1 MVAQDRQSVVPA
13 KPGRGKVMAD
23 VKTLACAQETGTE
36 RWLNESSSNFQRF
49 ISDCLGA
56 FQATWKKRTKPL
68 SRVPSLSDF
77 IAPVRSFS
85 VKSIGQTL
93 RRTVSLRSS
102 RSTRPVPGPSRP
114 SVVRRDSKLWSETYV
129 GRCRPTLSRSEIR
142 RQEAIFELAQGEKDI
157 MEDLLLAKKAY
168 HDPMLK
174 LSIMSKSELALLFGS
189 LESFVPIHADLLAR
203 LKQARGPNGE
213 TKQVGHILLDWL
225 PGLRAYTEYC
235 SNQVAALALLEHK
248 KRDARV
254 HDFLQRCM
262 DSPFSRR
269 LDLWSFLDAPRA
281 RLVKYP
287 LLLRQ
292 ILRHTPLGHPD
303 YGHLQEAVAL
313 VVGVVSEVNV
323 RTGESESRYFR
334 ERLCWPRP
342 SLALCQPMAAS
353 GLLCCHGELRNGSGS
368 KRHVFL
374 FQDVLV
380 VTKPLKRHG
389 KACFPVCRP
398 PMAMARL
405 ALHEMVVDSKTRNG
419 ATFRRVF
426 GSVKHAF
433 RVSCSDP
440 SQALT
445 LRARDAFA
453 KRQWLVC
460 LRSCISAAAPSAT
473 AARTVPNNSGHQ
485 PEHLPAHAMS
495 LGQSMDDDETVENLE
510 VGPVKMSVFP
520 EKACKIEQPI
530 GDSLTVDRG
539 CELDCVPEEL
549 ETSPDGQNEERTST
563 YQQEE
568 EEEASDGYK
577 NTIVTQVVIE
587 QMEQD
592 E

>member
-1 MVAQDRQSVVPA
+1 MCAVHR
-13 KPGRGKVMAD
+13 MD
-23 VKTLACAQETGTE
+23 VKRGFVCQHLVDVKEPMASFTKRRRAIAGAMQKFL
-36 RWLNESSSNFQRF
+36 
-49 ISDCLGA
+49 ISIRTYREHCISCTPMPRASD
-56 FQATWKKRTKPL
+56 ATCSHVLHTHE
-68 SRVPSLSDF
+68 D
-77 IAPVRSFS
+77 
-85 VKSIGQTL
+85 
-93 RRTVSLRSS
+93 
-102 RSTRPVPGPSRP
+102 
-114 SVVRRDSKLWSETYV
+114 E
-129 GRCRPTLSRSEIR
+129 
-142 RQEAIFELAQGEKDI
+142 EKDEPNEI
-157 MEDLLLAKKAY
+157 NDAY

-225 PGLRAYTEYC
+225 PGLRAYTRYC
-235 SNQVAALALLEHK
+235 SNQVAARALLEHK

-287 LLLRQ
+287 LLVRQ

-334 ERLCWPRP
+334 ERLCWPGP
-342 SLALCQPMAAS
+342 SLELREPMAAS
-353 GLLCCHGELRNGSGS
+353 GLLCCHGELRNGCGS
-368 KRHVFL
+368 KLHVFL

-389 KACFPVCRP
+389 KACFPVCKP
-398 PMAMARL
+398 PMAIARI
-405 ALHEMVVDSKTRNG
+405 ALHETVDSKTRNG

-453 KRQWLVC
+453 KRRWLVC
-460 LRSCISAAAPSAT
+460 LRSCISAAAPSSVT
-473 AARTVPNNSGHQ
+473 AARTMPNSDHQ

-495 LGQSMDDDETVENLE
+495 LDQSLDDGETVENLE
-510 VGPVKMSVFP
+510 VGPVKMSIFS
-520 EKACKIEQPI
+520 ERACKIEQSI

-549 ETSPDGQNEERTST
+549 ETSPDAQNEERTST
-563 YQQEE
+563 YPQEE
-568 EEEASDGYK
+568 LEEASDGYK
-577 NTIVTQVVIE
+577 NTIETQVVIE